1 MTKINIELKVI
12 FVTKQKRYSPAD
24 ANNLSWATG
33 HAFRSNF
40 AASVS

>member
-1 MTKINIELKVI
+1 MFSYILTFIISPI
-12 FVTKQKRYSPAD
+12 F
-24 ANNLSWATG
+24 WATG